1 MDKKVQI
8 QSIAQSDMVGLYS
21 ILFEGNDENEFR
33 NFMRRFRDNAT
44 LNTDFK
50 AIVSAI
56 DRIIAHGALERY
68 FRVEGKMN
76 DRVTALAIESRRLRL
91 YCLRIS
97 DQILILG
104 NGGVKET
111 RTYEESTELYG
122 YVMDLQKFDELLK
135 HAQEEGVITI
145 ERNVITG
152 IEEASFS
159 L

>member
-1 MDKKVQI
+1 MFPANRPFCIFLFISKKISDFFVLLPPKLNTIIVDKKVQI

-76 DRVTALAIESRRLRL
+76 DRVTALA
-91 YCLRIS
+91 
-97 DQILILG
+97 
-104 NGGVKET
+104 
-111 RTYEESTELYG
+111 
-122 YVMDLQKFDELLK
+122 
-135 HAQEEGVITI
+135 
-145 ERNVITG
+145 
-152 IEEASFS
+152 
-159 L
+159 